1 MKKNRLNWCW
11 WRILETECPEFSLSL
26 LMTFLVIFATNIP
39 EFKRRAGWHD
49 SYFVTNLNHIIWF
62 KKSVSLKQ
70 NRPIWWHLWQFFG
83 AIYMNYIMI
92 SSKRSMMNVIDFQSF
107 WSVIRTFH
115 ICFSKTTNASIQYQ
129 SIQSNH
135 SHTLLRTAWYP
146 NSSSPKFTP
155 HKENVTKKR
164 HQKPPSKPF
173 LFVWKL
179 DFSNY
184 FSKLFFPI

>member
-1 MKKNRLNWCW
+1 MKR
-11 WRILETECPEFSLSL
+11 
-26 LMTFLVIFATNIP
+26 
-39 EFKRRAGWHD
+39 H
-49 SYFVTNLNHIIWF
+49 
-62 KKSVSLKQ
+62 
-70 NRPIWWHLWQFFG
+70 RPIWWHLWQFFG

-146 NSSSPKFTP
+146 NSSSSKFTP

-164 HQKPPSKPF
+164 HQKPPPKPF
-173 LFVWKL
+173 FLFANWI
-179 DFSNY
+179 FQIIFRNY
-184 FSKLFFPI
+184 FFQFNFWKYFLFKLVKIFWSNKMSKIRQMMIFRQIRNLKQPPNSVIIL